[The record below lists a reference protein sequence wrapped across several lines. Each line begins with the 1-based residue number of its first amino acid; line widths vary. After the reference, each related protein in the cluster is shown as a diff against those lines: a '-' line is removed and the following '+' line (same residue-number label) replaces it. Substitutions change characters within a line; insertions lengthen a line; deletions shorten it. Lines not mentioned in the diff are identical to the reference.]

1 MEILAFLG
9 GVTAIGIWIT
19 YIVMSA
25 RTKKVVVYTVLW
37 VIAIVL
43 IFLTGE
49 SFYLPISFLLI

>member
-9 GVTAIGIWIT
+9 GVTANGIWIT

>member
-19 YIVMSA
+19 YIIMSTG
-25 RTKKVVVYTVLW
+25 TKKVVACTVLW
-37 VIAIVL
+37 VMAIML

-49 SFYLPISFLLI
+49 SLYLSISFLLI